1 MIMKVTACPSV
12 PRQVNEQGGLDGQ
25 SPASGFAPV
34 PPPEMRASV
43 LMWLIDWLDRQ
54 HQRAVL
60 AELDDRLLDD
70 IGVTRE
76 EAIRESRN
84 RS

>member
-1 MIMKVTACPSV
+1 MIMKVTACP
-12 PRQVNEQGGLDGQ
+12 R
-25 SPASGFAPV
+25 
-34 PPPEMRASV
+34 
-43 LMWLIDWLDRQ
+43 
-54 HQRAVL
+54 RAVF